1 MKKTILTAL
10 VLFMVTLTN
19 FSVNSIESNNFDT
32 TATSENILYAGGSGP
47 GNYSSIQDAIN
58 VSNNG
63 DTVFVYEGEYNE
75 SLWVD
80 KSIKLTGENKDKTVL
95 RNKIGR
101 AIEILADNVKLS
113 NFCITDSGSGSI
125 EVIHVNSDN
134 NTIVD
139 NNIINNNY
147 SISSNAV
154 TGIAI
159 GSATFNSEGN
169 VIKNNYINNNGKGIR
184 IYHGSNNTVINN
196 TIANSQEYGIYVLGP
211 GCENTFIGWNIFDK
225 NLNRALGPSASA
237 NIVLN
242 SCRDVVI
249 KGNTINNTCSDGETY
264 GIFLTN
270 SDNNYITGNNFTNNI
285 GLYSIN
291 IESSNL
297 NHISGNVFAKNAN
310 CVLLW
315 SGNENIV
322 HGNIMDDNLGIG
334 IQIEQG
340 YHTVARNSIKK
351 SMYGILVD
359 SDENTIS
366 GNFIDECSETGLEL
380 SWCINNSIFE
390 NTISNNNYGLK
401 IWSSHSNQMYHNNFI
416 SNDINAYV
424 IKANPDNKCDNTWY
438 ADEKGNYWSD
448 YTGLDL
454 DDDLIGDTL
463 YDIPGGGENR
473 DYYPLM
479 VTYPFNEENGTVDNE
494 PPVLKITKPERAL
507 YIFNHKIRDYLIL
520 KALTI
525 GDIEIQAE
533 ASDNESGINH
543 VEFYIDNNLKCND
556 TTKPYSYTWEREKGF
571 LFKHLHTIKI
581 IAYDNAGNKIS
592 KNMTIRRYL

>member
-10 VLFMVTLTN
+10 ILFMVTSTN
-19 FSVNSIESNNFDT
+19 FSVDSIESNYFDT
-32 TATSENILYAGGSGP
+32 IATSENILYVGGSGP

-58 VSNNG
+58 ASNNG
-63 DTVFVYEGEYNE
+63 DKVFVYNGEYNE
-75 SLWVD
+75 SLWVN
-80 KSIKLTGENKDKTVL
+80 KSIKLTGENKDQTIL
-95 RNKIGR
+95 RNEIGR
-101 AIEILADNVKLS
+101 VIEILADNVELS
-113 NFCITDSGSGSI
+113 NFCITESGSGSI

-134 NTIVD
+134 NMIVN

-154 TGIAI
+154 TGIVI
-159 GSATFNSEGN
+159 GSTTFNSEAN

-184 IYHGSNNTVINN
+184 ICHGSNNTVINN

-211 GCENTFIGWNIFDK
+211 GCKNTFIGGNTFDK

-242 SCRDVVI
+242 NCIKIVI
-249 KGNTINNTCSDGETY
+249 KGNNINNTCSDGETY

-297 NHISGNVFAKNAN
+297 NHISGNVFTKNAN
-310 CVLLW
+310 CLLLQ

-334 IQIEQG
+334 IQIEEG

-351 SMYGILVD
+351 CMYGILVR
-359 SDENTIS
+359 SDENNIS
-366 GNFIDECSETGLEL
+366 GNFIDGCSETGVEL
-380 SWCINNSIFE
+380 SWCINNSVFE
-390 NTISNNNYGLK
+390 NTISNNNYGLE
-401 IWSSHSNQMYHNNFI
+401 IWSSHSNQIYHNNFI
-416 SNDINAYV
+416 NNKINAYAT
-424 IKANPDNKCDNTWY
+424 KANPDDEFDNTWY

-454 DDDLIGDTL
+454 DDDLIGDTP
-463 YDIPGGGENR
+463 YDIPNGEENQ

-479 VTYPFNEENGTVDNE
+479 VTYPFNEEETEDNE
-494 PPVLKITKPERAL
+494 PPVLKITKPKRAL
-507 YIFNHKIRDYLIL
+507 YIFNHKIRNYLL
-520 KALTI
+520 HKTLTI
-525 GDIEIQAE
+525 GDIEIQVE
-533 ASDNESGINH
+533 ASNNESGVAH
-543 VEFYIDNNLKCND
+543 VEFYVDNDLKCND
-556 TTKPYSYTWEREKGF
+556 TTKTYSYVWKREKGF